1 MSGMFLITDEK
12 IKEQLEQLAR
22 VTGKPVKKLAVEVL
36 EKGLKTYQEKKPSAA
51 KALLDL
57 ADYAEKIGAK
67 APADL
72 STNHDKY
79 LYDE

>member
-1 MSGMFLITDEK
+1 MSSLLTITDEK
-12 IKEQLEQLAR
+12 IKEQIERVAR
-22 VTGKPVKKLAVEVL
+22 LTGKPAEKVVHEVVEA
-36 EKGLKTYQEKKPSAA
+36 GLKTYEETQPSAA
-51 KALLDL
+51 KALLEL

-79 LYDE
+79 LYEE